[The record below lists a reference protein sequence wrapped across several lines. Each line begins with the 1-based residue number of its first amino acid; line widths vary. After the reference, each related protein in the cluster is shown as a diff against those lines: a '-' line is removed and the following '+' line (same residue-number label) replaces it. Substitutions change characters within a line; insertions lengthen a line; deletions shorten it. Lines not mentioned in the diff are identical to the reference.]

1 MNADI
6 HRKRRKI
13 DVYCYGESIGSHQR
27 LYQREETG
35 CFNQNYHV
43 DRLIRARFGYG
54 SG

>member
-13 DVYCYGESIGSHQR
+13 NVYSDGESIGSHQR
-27 LYQREETG
+27 LYQRKETG
-35 CFNQNYHV
+35 FRYTNYDVHW
-43 DRLIRARFGYG
+43 LIRARFGHG